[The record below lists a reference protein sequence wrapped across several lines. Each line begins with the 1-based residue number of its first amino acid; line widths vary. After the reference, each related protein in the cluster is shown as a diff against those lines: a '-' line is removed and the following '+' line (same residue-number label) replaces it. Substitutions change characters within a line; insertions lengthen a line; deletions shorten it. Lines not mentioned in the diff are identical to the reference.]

1 MGGWWEPGGPT
12 ADISPWPPEGSEK
25 GGVTFLNHSGL
36 SGGVGPTLILE
47 YLITSLMVWP
57 ATVVMT
63 LPARLQVWGLVT
75 QVRLGNSPASLR

>member
-1 MGGWWEPGGPT
+1 M
-12 ADISPWPPEGSEK
+12 
-25 GGVTFLNHSGL
+25 
-36 SGGVGPTLILE
+36 ILE